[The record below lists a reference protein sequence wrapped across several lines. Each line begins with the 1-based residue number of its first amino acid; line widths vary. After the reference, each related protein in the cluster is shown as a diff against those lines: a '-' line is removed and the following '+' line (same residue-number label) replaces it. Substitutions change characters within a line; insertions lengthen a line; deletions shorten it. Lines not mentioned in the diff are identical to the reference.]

1 MTRRESVVVEVIVK
15 RLILWREGALLA
27 VAFLLMI
34 SDILFLKD
42 WRLCLEDKVN
52 EEKKEDKGSKGEQ
65 TASAEVIVA
74 VAGGN
79 QLGIS

>member
-1 MTRRESVVVEVIVK
+1 
-15 RLILWREGALLA
+15 
-27 VAFLLMI
+27 MI